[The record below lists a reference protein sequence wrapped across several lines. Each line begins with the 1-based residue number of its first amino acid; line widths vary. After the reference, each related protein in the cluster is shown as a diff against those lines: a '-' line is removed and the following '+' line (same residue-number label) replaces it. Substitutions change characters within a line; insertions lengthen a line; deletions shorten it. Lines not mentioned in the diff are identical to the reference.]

1 MFEICA
7 RFCYTESRK
16 NGASPQAPGMREAPC
31 LGKGGSAMLTKSQ
44 QKVYDYLKSRTRDGL
59 PPTVREICLATGLR
73 STSSVHAHLKTLE
86 REGYITRDK
95 GLNRA
100 IHIVGERSAVQV
112 PIVGRVAAGQPI
124 LADQHVEGYVPFSP
138 PYGAGEDLFAV
149 NVRGESMKMAGILNG
164 DIVIARQTSTASDG
178 EIVVAMIENEATVK
192 TFYREPGCIR
202 LQPENPDYQPIYAQ
216 DVTILGKVVAVVRY
230 Y

>member
-1 MFEICA
+1 M
-7 RFCYTESRK
+7 
-16 NGASPQAPGMREAPC
+16 
-31 LGKGGSAMLTKSQ
+31 
-44 QKVYDYLKSRTRDGL
+44 
-59 PPTVREICLATGLR
+59 
-73 STSSVHAHLKTLE
+73 
-86 REGYITRDK
+86 EGY
-95 GLNRA
+95 A
-100 IHIVGERSAVQV
+100 
-112 PIVGRVAAGQPI
+112 
-124 LADQHVEGYVPFSP
+124 PFSP
-138 PYGAGEDLFAV
+138 PARAGEDLFAL

>member
-1 MFEICA
+1 
-7 RFCYTESRK
+7 
-16 NGASPQAPGMREAPC
+16 
-31 LGKGGSAMLTKSQ
+31 MLTKSQ

-86 REGYITRDK
+86 REGYIIRDP

-112 PIVGRVAAGQPI
+112 PIAGRVAAGQPI
-124 LADQHVEGYVPFSP
+124 LAEQHIEGYVPFSP
-138 PYGAGEDLFAV
+138 PHGSGEEYFAL
-149 NVRGESMKMAGILNG
+149 NVRGDSMKMAGILNG
-164 DIVIARQTSTASDG
+164 DIVVARQTSTVRDG
-178 EIVVAMIENEATVK
+178 EIAVALIEDEATVK
-192 TFYREPGCIR
+192 TFYHDKDCIR
-202 LQPENPDYQPIYAQ
+202 LQPENPDYQPIYVT
-216 DVTILGKVVAVVRY
+216 DVTILGRVVAVIRY

>member
-1 MFEICA
+1 M
-7 RFCYTESRK
+7 
-16 NGASPQAPGMREAPC
+16 
-31 LGKGGSAMLTKSQ
+31 
-44 QKVYDYLKSRTRDGL
+44 
-59 PPTVREICLATGLR
+59 
-73 STSSVHAHLKTLE
+73 
-86 REGYITRDK
+86 
-95 GLNRA
+95 
-100 IHIVGERSAVQV
+100 QV

-124 LADQHVEGYVPFSP
+124 LADQHIEGYVPFTP
-138 PYGAGEDLFAV
+138 PHGTGDEYFAL
-149 NVRGESMKMAGILNG
+149 NVRGDSMKMAGILNG

-216 DVTILGKVVAVVRY
+216 NVTILGKVVAVVRY

>member
-1 MFEICA
+1 MFHLE
-7 RFCYTESRK
+7 RVK
-16 NGASPQAPGMREAPC
+16 D
-31 LGKGGSAMLTKSQ
+31 MLTKSQ

-86 REGYITRDK
+86 REGYIIRDP

-124 LADQHVEGYVPFSP
+124 LAEQHIEGYVPFSP
-138 PYGAGEDLFAV
+138 PHGSGEEYFAL
-149 NVRGESMKMAGILNG
+149 NVRGDSMKMDGILNG
-164 DIVIARQTSTASDG
+164 DIVVARQTSTVRDG
-178 EIVVAMIENEATVK
+178 EIAVALIEDEATVK
-192 TFYREPGCIR
+192 TFYHDKDCIR
-202 LQPENPDYQPIYAQ
+202 LQPENPDYQPIYVT
-216 DVTILGKVVAVVRY
+216 DVTILGRVVAVIRY

>member
-1 MFEICA
+1 
-7 RFCYTESRK
+7 
-16 NGASPQAPGMREAPC
+16 
-31 LGKGGSAMLTKSQ
+31 MLTKSQ

-86 REGYITRDK
+86 REGYIIRDP

-112 PIVGRVAAGQPI
+112 PIVGRVAAGLPI
-124 LADQHVEGYVPFSP
+124 LAEQHIEGYVPFSP
-138 PYGAGEDLFAV
+138 PHGSGEEYFAL
-149 NVRGESMKMAGILNG
+149 NVRGDSMKMAGILNG
-164 DIVIARQTSTASDG
+164 DIVVARQTSTVRDG
-178 EIVVAMIENEATVK
+178 EIAVALIGDEATVI
-192 TFYREPGCIR
+192 TFYHDKDCIR
-202 LQPENPDYQPIYAQ
+202 LQPENPDYQPIYVT
-216 DVTILGKVVAVVRY
+216 DVTILGRLVAVIRY